1 MTLRRLPI
9 DPTRIANAAWG
20 HEHVTIYVAKDHV
33 TIDLSE
39 GDSHEFRP
47 GLGDHAMIA
56 VNRMADDVHEVFS
69 YRNLTVSER
78 RQIEKICAEFGG
90 HVRYVNF
97 DERQDDPAKEG
108 DEHRRVA
115 SQPLRVGKML
125 PIRICSPDKSAIA
138 HGFLWELYLTPM
150 LQAYFKKTNFKGA
163 IMSRKYGICLPDTM
177 HDNYGDEEQ
186 LSDRELLGLLKR
198 QRPSFA
204 GTTLLY
210 WNHRPVTHD
219 KWVAMLRMAGFT
231 VEEHRTLPQ
240 IQARMAEASQ

>member
-1 MTLRRLPI
+1 MTFKRLPI

-33 TIDLSE
+33 NVDLSE

-69 YRNLTVSER
+69 YRDLTVSEKR
-78 RQIEKICAEFGG
+78 VIENICAEFGG
-90 HVRYVNF
+90 KVRYVNLDKRLF
-97 DERQDDPAKEG
+97 FSSKRKVDAQRLPT
-108 DEHRRVA
+108 
-115 SQPLRVGKML
+115 GKLL

-138 HGFLWELYLTPM
+138 HGFLWEIYRTLM

-163 IMSRKYGICLPDTM
+163 IMSRKYGICLPDVM
-177 HDNYGDEEQ
+177 HDNYGDDEQ
-186 LSDRELLGLLKR
+186 LSDRELLGLLRR

-210 WNHRPVTHD
+210 WNHRPVQHD
-219 KWVAMLRMAGFT
+219 KWVAMLRIAGYA
-231 VEEHRTLPQ
+231 VEEYRTLDQ
-240 IQARMAEASQ
+240 VAARMASEGGSP